1 MRHNSN
7 NLSNYKEKL
16 MHWQRKSLERMA
28 ELLLVAVAAQRV
40 VTGQVSFLVQ
50 QNSQGDSESSEG
62 LGWK

>member
-1 MRHNSN
+1 
-7 NLSNYKEKL
+7 